1 MDLARLTDLLTY
13 EPGTGSFT
21 WKVSVGNGIA
31 GCVAG
36 SVRQHSA
43 CSHYKTIDIGIDGKL
58 YRAHRLAWLYVHG
71 RLPDVEIDHIDG
83 DGTNN
88 RISNLRLATHKQNGE
103 NVKLRKDN
111 RSGRRGV
118 SFHPASGLWRARV
131 SHHGRELCSY
141 HGSSED
147 AALAADAA
155 RKQLYS
161 HYTGRDQA

>member
-1 MDLARLTDLLTY
+1 MDLARLTELLDY
-13 EPGTGSFT
+13 NPETGLFT
-21 WKVSVGNGIA
+21 WKVTA
-31 GCVAG
+31 GKGLAGMAAG
-36 SVRQHSA
+36 SVRRHKT
-43 CSHYKTIDIGIDGKL
+43 CSHYTTIDIGVDGKL

-71 RLPDVEIDHIDG
+71 DLPDKEIDHIDG

-88 RISNLRLATHKQNGE
+88 RIANLRLATHKQNGE

-141 HGSSED
+141 HKSFDD
-147 AALAADAA
+147 AAMAADAA
-155 RKQLYS
+155 RKELYS
-161 HYTGRDQA
+161 HYTGRDSK